1 MVACYGYFSPVN
13 DDRKCE
19 KYLKSFL
26 AALCSHFSRNDKVLI
41 LRPEAIAEVYVQ
53 NYAYQLV
60 VFASQEYSE

>member
-1 MVACYGYFSPVN
+1 MVILVLSLTIENA
-13 DDRKCE
+13 K